1 VALRQAAEEFCERMS
16 NVLDDLYI
24 AIEARNTADQ
34 HTALAAL
41 IGLVEMLKSEIEHG
55 EDDDGDSD

>member
-1 VALRQAAEEFCERMS
+1 
-16 NVLDDLYI
+16 VLDDMYV

-41 IGLVEMLKSEIEHG
+41 IGLVEMLRSEIEHG
-55 EDDDGDSD
+55 EDDNGNPD

>member
-1 VALRQAAEEFCERMS
+1 MTLKQAAEEFVERMS
-16 NVLDDLYI
+16 NVLDDMHI

-41 IGLVEMLKSEIEHG
+41 VGLVEMLKAEIDDTE
-55 EDDDGDSD
+55 ED